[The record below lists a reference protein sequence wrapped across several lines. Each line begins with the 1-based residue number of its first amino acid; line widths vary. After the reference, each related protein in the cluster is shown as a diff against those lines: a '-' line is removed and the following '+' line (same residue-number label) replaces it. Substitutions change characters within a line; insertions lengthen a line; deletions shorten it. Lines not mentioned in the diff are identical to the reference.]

1 MEPLGRSCPC
11 FPAAGKVLRKGRCRV
26 KGGIQRCCRPGGAGG
41 RRAAPQTPQAPW
53 FAEAGGP
60 ACNRVRTSMLWI
72 HSPTPFSWGGGTL
85 QCRCKLMCSRETER
99 LVFLLRPLTGQ
110 VLSTKFPAASLQ
122 GQERLRWES
131 QSVPLREGEVGTQ
144 AESPASTPALQ
155 RVSNPPVWKP
165 CRVCISFGRVSA
177 GSPGLETT
185 GSFLPALGTRVGRIG
200 PPTGWT
206 GNGGEQAWRSSSAH
220 RASPRVSLSPGT
232 PVSAEPVSK
241 PRFGCAS
248 TKEPPA
254 PRAKQG
260 YPEDPGG
267 PDASFPPSRGSSSSE
282 GQSQEICLPT
292 PCHSLRLPP
301 RVSPNGAAEGHGE
314 RLRFLVARKGLLWEK
329 CLAIHWEI
337 CFEEPN
343 EKSYAFL
350 PRFLVRS
357 LEKPTLP
364 DTRQNVLS
372 AEMLLPL
379 ERKVWR
385 SQRHL
390 AVFFPR
396 RYNKR

>member
-1 MEPLGRSCPC
+1 MAKLICPSC
-11 FPAAGKVLRKGRCRV
+11 
-26 KGGIQRCCRPGGAGG
+26 
-41 RRAAPQTPQAPW
+41 
-53 FAEAGGP
+53 
-60 ACNRVRTSMLWI
+60 
-72 HSPTPFSWGGGTL
+72 
-85 QCRCKLMCSRETER
+85 
-99 LVFLLRPLTGQ
+99 
-110 VLSTKFPAASLQ
+110 LS
-122 GQERLRWES
+122 
-131 QSVPLREGEVGTQ
+131 
-144 AESPASTPALQ
+144 
-155 RVSNPPVWKP
+155 
-165 CRVCISFGRVSA
+165 
-177 GSPGLETT
+177 
-185 GSFLPALGTRVGRIG
+185 
-200 PPTGWT
+200 
-206 GNGGEQAWRSSSAH
+206 
-220 RASPRVSLSPGT
+220 RVSLSPGT

-241 PRFGCAS
+241 PRFACAS

-260 YPEDPGG
+260 TPRTLAG

-292 PCHSLRLPP
+292 PCQSLRLPP

-314 RLRFLVARKGLLWEK
+314 RLRFLVARKRHLPFSERSVWPYTG
-329 CLAIHWEI
+329 
-337 CFEEPN
+337 
-343 EKSYAFL
+343 KSASKSQTKSRTLFY